1 MSITSKAVT
10 RMVLDMGKVDVQ
22 KSVAFTKGDVNRRW
36 EVTLVDNGS
45 PFDIPRNWTA
55 ALSAIKPDG
64 NPIYNG
70 CVVEHGRI
78 VYDFAGGEQLVTSEG
93 IFAAEFDVFD
103 ETGQP
108 VCSPRVWIQVL
119 PVSRNL
125 APMESDPQFTLLR
138 QFLERAGD
146 LEADIGEIRE
156 EISDIVM
163 IGKAVVAQSAW
174 RGSPIS
180 AVLAIPELPRN
191 SATLLYPADEVTR
204 AVAAHSEITAWVED
218 VEGHDPV
225 ITLEAA
231 TAPSGTMTFIYAI
244 IRSERTGRPLSVAA
258 IMGVGGGDS
267 EPGSLKYVSDGK
279 GRVTVLGKMVETV
292 DATAR
297 NQAAEA
303 VRTVEELRDE
313 IAAGGGWQED
323 RVSTLEDQVADLL
336 YEPMAIESFTNNVGT
351 AEMGST
357 VTAVTL
363 SWSYNKLP
371 TAVTLDGAAMEP
383 GVTGR
388 NYTGLSIRS
397 SKTWTLKATDERGAE
412 AVKTTGI
419 SFLNGVYYGAA
430 AAPSAIDS
438 DFILTLTK
446 TLRSSKLSSF
456 TVTAGAG
463 QYIYYCV
470 PKRFGECSFTVG
482 GFDGGFDL
490 AATVSFTNGS
500 GYTEDYYVYRS
511 TNAGLGNTTVGVK

>member
-45 PFDIPRNWTA
+45 PFDIPRNWTV

-70 CVVEHGRI
+70 CVVEHGKI
-78 VYDFAGGEQLVTSEG
+78 VYDFASGAQLVTSEG

-146 LEADIGEIRE
+146 LEADIGELRE
-156 EISDIVM
+156 EIADIVM

-174 RGSPIS
+174 RGSPLS

-218 VEGHDPV
+218 AEGHDPV

-231 TAPSGTMTFIYAI
+231 SAPSGTLTFIYAI
-244 IRSERTGRPLSVAA
+244 IRSQRTGRPLSVAA

-279 GRVTVLGKMVETV
+279 GRVTVLGKMVETT

-297 NQAAEA
+297 NMVAQ
-303 VRTVEELRDE
+303 LREDFE
-313 IAAGGGWQED
+313 QGGGEQAQ
-323 RVSTLEDQVADLL
+323 RIGVLEGKVADLL
-336 YEPMAIESFTNNVGT
+336 YKAMAIESFTNNVNT

-357 VTAVTL
+357 VTSVMLAWV
-363 SWSYNKLP
+363 YNKLP
-371 TAVTLDGAAMEP
+371 TAVTLDGAVMEP
-383 GVTGR
+383 GVTGKAF
-388 NYTGLSIRS
+388 TGLSIKS
-397 SKTWTLKATDERGAE
+397 NKTWTLKATDERGAE

-438 DFILTLTK
+438 DFILSLTK

-470 PKRFGECSFTVG
+470 PTRFGTCSFTVG

-511 TNAGLGNTTVGVK
+511 THAGLGKTTVGVK

>member
-78 VYDFAGGEQLVTSEG
+78 VYDFASGEQLVTSEG

-156 EISDIVM
+156 EIADIVM

-231 TAPSGTMTFIYAI
+231 LAPSGTLTFIYAI

-258 IMGVGGGDS
+258 VMGVGGGDS

-297 NQAAEA
+297 NLVARLREE
-303 VRTVEELRDE
+303 VEQ
-313 IAAGGGWQED
+313 GGGEQALRIEA
-323 RVSTLEDQVADLL
+323 LEGQVADLL
-336 YEPMAIESFTNNVGT
+336 YKPMAIESFTNNVNT

-371 TAVTLDGAAMEP
+371 TAVTLDGAVMEP
-383 GVTGR
+383 GVTGKTF
-388 NYTGLSIRS
+388 TGLSIKS
-397 SKTWTLKATDERGAE
+397 NKTWTLKATDERGAE
-412 AVKTTGI
+412 ATRTTGI

-456 TVTAGAG
+456 TVNAGAG

-470 PKRFGECSFTVG
+470 PKRFGTCSFAVGGFVG
-482 GFDGGFDL
+482 GFDL
-490 AATVSFTNGS
+490 EATVSFTNGS

-511 TNAGLGNTTVGVK
+511 TNAGLGNTTVGVR

>member
-22 KSVAFTKGDVNRRW
+22 KSAAFTKGDVNRRW

-45 PFDIPRNWTA
+45 PFDVPNNWTV

-78 VYDFAGGEQLVTSEG
+78 VYDFASGEQLVTSEG

-108 VCSPRVWIQVL
+108 VCTPRVWIQVL
-119 PVSRNL
+119 PVARNL
-125 APMESDPQFTLLR
+125 APIESDPQFTLLR

-146 LEADIGEIRE
+146 LKEDIKELWDDMGR
-156 EISDIVM
+156 IVQL
-163 IGKAVVAQSAW
+163 GKVTVSRAAW
-174 RGSPIS
+174 RGSPLS
-180 AVLAIPELPRN
+180 AVLSIPGLPRN
-191 SATLLYPADEVTR
+191 SATLLYPADAVTR
-204 AVAAHSEITAWVED
+204 AEAAHSEITAWVED
-218 VEGHDPV
+218 VEGREPV

-231 TAPSGTMTFIYAI
+231 KAPSGTLTLIYAT

-267 EPGSLKYVSDGK
+267 EPGSLRYVSDGK
-279 GRVTVLGKMVETV
+279 GRVTVLGKMVETT

-297 NQAAEA
+297 HQIEALRAEF
-303 VRTVEELRDE
+303 EQ
-313 IAAGGGWQED
+313 GGGGQIQRIE
-323 RVSTLEDQVADLL
+323 VLEGQVADLL
-336 YEPMAIESFTNNVGT
+336 YKPMAIESFASNVNT

-371 TAVTLDGAAMEP
+371 EAVTLDGATMEP
-383 GVTGR
+383 GATGKTF
-388 NYTGLSIRS
+388 TGLSIRS
-397 SKTWTLKATDERGAE
+397 NKTWTLKATDERGTE
-412 AVKTTGI
+412 ATRTTGI

-438 DFILTLTK
+438 SFILSLTK
-446 TLRSSKLSSF
+446 TLRGTKLSSF
-456 TVTAGAG
+456 TVNAGAG
-463 QYIYYCV
+463 RHIFYCV
-470 PKRFGECSFTVG
+470 PKRFGTCSFTVG

-490 AATVSFTNGS
+490 AATVSFTNAS

-511 TNAGLGNTTVGVK
+511 TNAGLGNTTVGVR

>member
-45 PFDIPRNWTA
+45 PFDVPNNWTV

-78 VYDFAGGEQLVTSEG
+78 VYDFASGEQLVTSEG

-119 PVSRNL
+119 PVARNL
-125 APMESDPQFTLLR
+125 APITSDPQFTLLR

-146 LEADIGEIRE
+146 LEEDIE
-156 EISDIVM
+156 ELRDEMGNVVM
-163 IGKAVVAQSAW
+163 MGRVVVSRAAW
-174 RGSPIS
+174 RGSPLS
-180 AVLAIPELPRN
+180 AVLSIPGLPRN
-191 SATLLYPADEVTR
+191 SATLLYPADAVTR
-204 AVAAHSEITAWVED
+204 AEAAHSEITAWVED

-231 TAPSGTMTFIYAI
+231 KAPSGTLTFVYAI

-279 GRVTVLGKMVETV
+279 GRVTVLGKMVETT

-297 NQAAEA
+297 NQIEA
-303 VRTVEELRDE
+303 LRKE
-313 IAAGGGWQED
+313 FEQVGGGQLQRIEA
-323 RVSTLEDQVADLL
+323 LEDQVADLM
-336 YEPMAIESFTNNVGT
+336 YKPMAIESFTNNVST

-371 TAVTLDGAAMEP
+371 EAVTLDGATVEP
-383 GVTGR
+383 GAISKAF
-388 NYTGLSIRS
+388 TGLSIKS
-397 SKTWTLKATDERGAE
+397 NKTWTLKATDERGAE
-412 AVKTTGI
+412 ATKTTGI

-438 DFILTLTK
+438 GFILSLTK

-470 PKRFGECSFTVG
+470 PKRFGTCSFTVG

>member
-146 LEADIGEIRE
+146 LEADIGEIRK
-156 EISDIVM
+156 EIADIVI

-191 SATLLYPADEVTR
+191 SATLIYPADETTR

-218 VEGHDPV
+218 AEGHDPV

-231 TAPSGTMTFIYAI
+231 TAPSGTLTFIYAI

-279 GRVTVLGKMVETV
+279 GRVTVLGKMVETTDV
-292 DATAR
+292 TAR
-297 NQAAEA
+297 NLVAQ
-303 VRTVEELRDE
+303 LRADFE
-313 IAAGGGWQED
+313 QGGGEQVRRIE
-323 RVSTLEDQVADLL
+323 VLEDQVADLL
-336 YEPMAIESFTNNVGT
+336 YKPMAIESFSNNVNT

-357 VTAVTL
+357 VTGVTL
-363 SWSYNKLP
+363 AWVYNKLP
-371 TAVTLDGAAMEP
+371 TAVTLDGAAMDP

-397 SKTWTLKATDERGAE
+397 NKTWTLKATDERGAE
-412 AVKTTGI
+412 ATRTTGI

-438 DFILTLTK
+438 DFILSLTK

-463 QYIYYCV
+463 EYIYYCV
-470 PKRFGECSFTVG
+470 PKRFGTCSFTVG

-511 TNAGLGNTTVGVK
+511 TNAGLGKTTVGVK

>member
-45 PFDIPRNWTA
+45 PFDVPNNWTV

-78 VYDFAGGEQLVTSEG
+78 VYDFASGEQLVTSEG
-93 IFAAEFDVFD
+93 VFAAEFDVFD

-108 VCSPRVWIQVL
+108 VCTPRVWIQVL
-119 PVSRNL
+119 PVARNL
-125 APMESDPQFTLLR
+125 APIPSDPQFTLLR

-146 LEADIGEIRE
+146 LEEDITEMRDDMGR
-156 EISDIVM
+156 IVQL
-163 IGKAVVAQSAW
+163 GKVTVSRAAW
-174 RGSPIS
+174 RGSPLS
-180 AVLAIPELPRN
+180 AVLSIPGLPRN
-191 SATLLYPADEVTR
+191 SATLLYPADAVTR
-204 AVAAHSEITAWVED
+204 AEAAHSEIAAWVED

-231 TAPSGTMTFIYAI
+231 KAPSGTLTLIYANI
-244 IRSERTGRPLSVAA
+244 KSERTGRPLSVAA

-267 EPGSLKYVSDGK
+267 EPGSLRYVSDGK
-279 GRVTVLGKMVETV
+279 GRVTVLGKMVETT

-297 NQAAEA
+297 HQIEA
-303 VRTVEELRDE
+303 LRKE
-313 IAAGGGWQED
+313 FEQGGGGQIQRIE
-323 RVSTLEDQVADLL
+323 VLEGQVADLM
-336 YEPMAIESFTNNVGT
+336 YKPMVIESFSNNVNT

-371 TAVTLDGAAMEP
+371 EAVTLDGATMEP
-383 GVTGR
+383 GATGKAF
-388 NYTGLSIRS
+388 TGLSIRS
-397 SKTWTLKATDERGAE
+397 NKTWTLKATDERGAE
-412 AVKTTGI
+412 ATRTTGI

-438 DFILTLTK
+438 GFIRGLAK
-446 TLRSSKLSSF
+446 TLRGTKLSSF
-456 TVTAGAG
+456 TVNAGAG
-463 QYIYYCV
+463 QYIFYCV
-470 PKRFGECSFTVG
+470 PKRFGTCSFTVG

-511 TNAGLGNTTVGVK
+511 TNAGLGNTTVGVR

>member
-45 PFDIPRNWTA
+45 PFDVPNNWTV

-78 VYDFAGGEQLVTSEG
+78 VYDFASGEQLVTSEG
-93 IFAAEFDVFD
+93 VFAAEFDVFD

-108 VCSPRVWIQVL
+108 VCTPRVWIQVL
-119 PVSRNL
+119 PVARNL
-125 APMESDPQFTLLR
+125 APIPSDPQFTLLR

-146 LEADIGEIRE
+146 LEEDITEMRDDMGR
-156 EISDIVM
+156 IVQL
-163 IGKAVVAQSAW
+163 GKVTVSRAAW
-174 RGSPIS
+174 RGSPLS
-180 AVLAIPELPRN
+180 AVLSIPGLPRN
-191 SATLLYPADEVTR
+191 SATLLYPADAVTR
-204 AVAAHSEITAWVED
+204 AEAAHSEIAAWVED

-231 TAPSGTMTFIYAI
+231 KAPSGTLTLIYANI
-244 IRSERTGRPLSVAA
+244 KSERTGRPLSVAA

-267 EPGSLKYVSDGK
+267 EPGSLRYVSDGK
-279 GRVTVLGKMVETV
+279 GRVTVLGKMVETT

-297 NQAAEA
+297 HQIEA
-303 VRTVEELRDE
+303 LRKE
-313 IAAGGGWQED
+313 FEQGGGGQIQRIE
-323 RVSTLEDQVADLL
+323 VLEGQVADLM
-336 YEPMAIESFTNNVGT
+336 YKPMVIESFSNNVNT

-371 TAVTLDGAAMEP
+371 EAVTLDGATMEP
-383 GVTGR
+383 GATGKAF
-388 NYTGLSIRS
+388 TGLSIRS
-397 SKTWTLKATDERGAE
+397 NKTWTLKATDERGAE
-412 AVKTTGI
+412 ATRTTGI

-438 DFILTLTK
+438 GFIRGLAK
-446 TLRSSKLSSF
+446 TLRGTKLSSF
-456 TVTAGAG
+456 TVNAEAGRH
-463 QYIYYCV
+463 IFYCV
-470 PKRFGECSFTVG
+470 PKRFGTCSFTVG

-511 TNAGLGNTTVGVK
+511 TNAGLGNTTVGVR

>member
-45 PFDIPRNWTA
+45 PFDVPNNWTV

-78 VYDFAGGEQLVTSEG
+78 VYDFASGEQLVTSEG

-108 VCSPRVWIQVL
+108 VCTPRVWIQVL
-119 PVSRNL
+119 PVARNL
-125 APMESDPQFTLLR
+125 APITSDPQFTLLR

-146 LEADIGEIRE
+146 LEEDIAELRDEMGNV
-156 EISDIVM
+156 VM
-163 IGKAVVAQSAW
+163 MGRVVVSRAAW
-174 RGSPIS
+174 RGSPLS
-180 AVLAIPELPRN
+180 AVLSIPGLPRN
-191 SATLLYPADEVTR
+191 SATLLYPADAVTR
-204 AVAAHSEITAWVED
+204 AEAAHSEIAAWVED

-231 TAPSGTMTFIYAI
+231 KAPSGTLTFIYAI

-267 EPGSLKYVSDGK
+267 EPGSLRYVSDGK
-279 GRVTVLGKMVETV
+279 GRVTVLGKMVETT

-297 NQAAEA
+297 HQIEA
-303 VRTVEELRDE
+303 LRKE
-313 IAAGGGWQED
+313 FEQGGGGQIQRIE
-323 RVSTLEDQVADLL
+323 VLEGQVADLM
-336 YEPMAIESFTNNVGT
+336 YKPMVIESFSNNVNT

-371 TAVTLDGAAMEP
+371 EAVTLDGATMEP
-383 GVTGR
+383 GATGKAF
-388 NYTGLSIRS
+388 TGLSIRS
-397 SKTWTLKATDERGAE
+397 NKTWTLKATDERGAE
-412 AVKTTGI
+412 ATKTTGI

-438 DFILTLTK
+438 SFILSLTK
-446 TLRSSKLSSF
+446 TLRGTKLSSF
-456 TVTAGAG
+456 TVNAGAG
-463 QYIYYCV
+463 QYIFYCV
-470 PKRFGECSFTVG
+470 PKRFGTCSFTVG

-511 TNAGLGNTTVGVK
+511 TNAGLGNTTVGVR